1 MASDWS
7 NFGLPPVQ
15 RGGYGYTVA
24 SGVLRTPFDTAQP
37 RQKRTNTLDVRAFSG
52 QVQMTQA
59 QLRNAEAAISA
70 FGFNWFTMDLV
81 SGYAGTNRVPGVF
94 PSVHTVRLT
103 ADYRVSVLGEDLYQ
117 MDLNLETRPNPYQ
130 WVIADGQ
137 VWTGSATARYVGLQV
152 SPLGFPATVR
162 AVRFR
167 AGAPSSSI
175 SSAFIVINGA
185 RTNLVTAPFEVGDV
199 WRVLEIAP
207 LSVPQGAT
215 VDLAMTCSSYAWVA
229 DYYKSSALLSG
240 FEAGAEVYPPTVFSD
255 NAFGIDLEFRQE
267 RV

>member
-15 RGGYGYTVA
+15 RGGYGYKVA
-24 SGVLRTPFDTAQP
+24 AGVLRTPFDTAQP

-52 QVQMTQA
+52 QVQMTHA
-59 QLRNAEAAISA
+59 QLRNAERAIQA
-70 FGFNWFTMDLV
+70 FGFNWFTMDLI
-81 SGYAGTNRVPGVF
+81 SGYAGTNSVPGVF

-103 ADYRVSVLGEDLYQ
+103 ADYRVSVLGADLYQ
-117 MDLNLETRPNPYQ
+117 IDLALETRPNPFE

-137 VWTGSATARYVGLQV
+137 VWTGSATARYVGLRV

-167 AGAPSSSI
+167 AGVPGSTI
-175 SSAFIVINGA
+175 SSAFIVVDGV
-185 RTNLVTAPFEVGDV
+185 RTDLITSAWEVGDV

-207 LSVPQGAT
+207 LSAPQGAT

-255 NAFGIDLEFRQE
+255 NAFGVDLEFRQE
-267 RV
+267 KV

>member
-15 RGGYGYTVA
+15 RGGYGYRVA

-37 RQKRTNTLDVRAFSG
+37 RQTRTNTLDVRAFSG
-52 QVQMTQA
+52 QVQMNHA
-59 QLRNAEAAISA
+59 QLRNAERAIAA
-70 FGFNWFTMDLV
+70 FGFGWFTLDLI

-103 ADYRVSVLGEDLYQ
+103 ADYRVSVLGADLYQ

-137 VWTGSATARYVGLQV
+137 VWTGGATARYVGLRV
-152 SPLGFPATVR
+152 SPLGSPATVR

-167 AGAPSSSI
+167 AGVPGSTI
-175 SSAFIVINGA
+175 SSAFIAVDGVRKDLITSA
-185 RTNLVTAPFEVGDV
+185 WEVGDV

-215 VDLAMTCSSYAWVA
+215 VDVAASMSSYSWVDGYLA
-229 DYYKSSALLSG
+229 SSAILSG

-255 NAFGIDLEFRQE
+255 SAFGVDLSYRQE
-267 RV
+267 RL